1 MTEMIHFTD
10 RDIGTEYSALM
21 SKVMADGKGR
31 VKFPI
36 NEPAEGKRKS
46 QIEEYLEYYGG
57 PGAQHIALATT
68 DIVAT
73 VKELRDRGVRFL
85 STPTSYYEE
94 LPGRIGEIDE
104 DLADLRRARDPR
116 RPRRRGLP
124 AADLHADDRR
134 PADRVP
140 GGDRAPRRARLRR
153 GQLQGPVRGDRAR
166 AGADGGTCEVRTA
179 SARSRPSATSSSATN
194 GRLLV
199 EEVMGYEGFSGNESI
214 LYHVESPCRI
224 ADAGEFTPIEHAEW
238 VPDAH
243 VHRHLLTARDRARR
257 RPDQRPALPDVELR
271 PRGLALP
278 ARGREPRPSTATA
291 RATRCSS
298 SARARG
304 RCETVFGSLPF
315 REHDYV
321 VVPRGTTYRFEL
333 DSTPQTWLCFHTPG
347 EIETP
352 NRYRNRYGQLLES
365 APYSQRDF
373 HPPAELETHR
383 ERRRRTRSG
392 SASAAGIQRYDA
404 RLPPVRRRR
413 LGRLRLPVHVQ
424 RPRLRA
430 ADRAPAPAAAGPP
443 DVPGAELRD
452 LLVLPARARL
462 RPAGGADPVPPLEP
476 AVRGG
481 HLLRL
486 RRVRQPQGD
495 RDGLGHRPSVGAAA
509 RAAARP
515 GREVARHAPD
525 RGAGGDV
532 GHVQAPAADRACAR
546 ELDKPDYAYS
556 WRDEAPSPVAEST
569 TG

>member
-1 MTEMIHFTD
+1 MPD
-10 RDIGTEYSALM
+10 RRG
-21 SKVMADGKGR
+21 GR
-31 VKFPI
+31 VHP
-36 NEPAEGKRKS
+36 
-46 QIEEYLEYYGG
+46 
-57 PGAQHIALATT
+57 
-68 DIVAT
+68 D
-73 VKELRDRGVRFL
+73 
-85 STPTSYYEE
+85 
-94 LPGRIGEIDE
+94 
-104 DLADLRRARDPR
+104 RAR
-116 RPRRRGLP
+116 
-124 AADLHADDRR
+124 
-134 PADRVP
+134 RV
-140 GGDRAPRRARLRR
+140 GPRRAR
-153 GQLQGPVRGDRAR
+153 PPPPADRAR
-166 AGADGGTCEVRTA
+166 
-179 SARSRPSATSSSATN
+179 SS
-194 GRLLV
+194 
-199 EEVMGYEGFSGNESI
+199 
-214 LYHVESPCRI
+214 
-224 ADAGEFTPIEHAEW
+224 
-238 VPDAH
+238 
-243 VHRHLLTARDRARR
+243 RR
-257 RPDQRPALPDVELR
+257 RPDRRPPLPDVELR
-271 PRGLALP
+271 PRGLDLP
-278 ARGREPRPSTATA
+278 ARPRRPRPSTATA

-304 RCETVFGSLPF
+304 RWRRSSARCRSAS
-315 REHDYV
+315 
-321 VVPRGTTYRFEL
+321 TTTSWSRAGPPTA
-333 DSTPQTWLCFHTPG
+333 SSSTTTPQTWLCFHTPG

-365 APYSQRDF
+365 APFSQRDF

-383 ERRRRTRSG
+383 EGGEYEVVVRVRG
-392 SASAAGIQRYDA
+392 GLQRYTA

-443 DVPGAELRD
+443 DVPGPELRD

-495 RDGLGHRPSVGAAA
+495 RGRLGHRAPVGPAA
-509 RAAARP
+509 RPAARP

-532 GHVQAPAADRACAR
+532 GHVQAAAAGRARRASSTS
-546 ELDKPDYAYS
+546 PSYAYS